1 MNNENRHFLFS
12 PPSSSPPFATQS
24 SIPSMQQ
31 RSTKNFNLL
40 RINIQQPTNP
50 TLLPPQ
56 NSPKNS
62 SDRDTHRSELLLLS
76 LNQLLASKN
85 AKNRDLRIPHCRPRD
100 IIIIR
105 HHSFRALRNLWA
117 LIYSWDGNLF
127 RLMVKH
133 VHSSQVGRPEN
144 CNLLVAHIQY
154 IGPDSMAAKYSYS
167 VSLHPYLGTG
177 SLWCVYVKSFL
188 VCGGRIS
195 AWWCGVGR

>member
-1 MNNENRHFLFS
+1 MKIVIFLF
-12 PPSSSPPFATQS
+12 PPPFVFSTVCYTIFNSFNAT
-24 SIPSMQQ
+24 
-31 RSTKNFNLL
+31 TFDKKL
-40 RINIQQPTNP
+40 QPTSYQHSTTNQP
-50 TLLPPQ
+50 YT
-56 NSPKNS
+56 SSASKFAKNS
-62 SDRDTHRSELLLLS
+62 SDREMHRSELLLLS

-85 AKNRDLRIPHCRPRD
+85 AKIRNRRIPHCRPRD

-167 VSLHPYLGTG
+167 VSLH
-177 SLWCVYVKSFL
+177 
-188 VCGGRIS
+188 
-195 AWWCGVGR
+195 